1 MNKDVKR
8 VSELLEKKFR
18 ENWLKEPEDVKRLRI
33 GQVQGTYRQIAS
45 PIIYAESETR
55 EMVDYLWLL
64 IDLIKEDKCDIN
76 SAKNTITCFLEYKLN
91 KWSAWYKTEEITV
104 LFKEV
109 ILAMEKSSN
118 KEEILSLLIPLQMF
132 IGKVNF
138 WLDASI
144 PWLSLSAVF
153 EISLLDKQ

>member
-1 MNKDVKR
+1 MNKDIQR
-8 VSELLEKKFR
+8 VTELLERKFR
-18 ENWLKEPEDVKRLRI
+18 ENWLTEPEDVKRLRI
-33 GQVQGTYRQIAS
+33 GQVQGTYRQIAG

-64 IDLIKEDKCDIN
+64 IGLVKEDKCDIN
-76 SAKNTITCFLEYKLN
+76 SAKNTITCFLEYKLD
-91 KWSAWYKTEEITV
+91 KWSAWYKIEEIAV

-109 ILAMEKSSN
+109 ILAMEKSTN
-118 KEEILSLLIPLQMF
+118 KEEILSLLTPLQMF

-144 PWLSLSAVF
+144 PWDSLSAVF
-153 EISLLDKQ
+153 GISLSDK